1 MDEEE
6 RSIVHVTS
14 LGVEVEWMD
23 SCSGGGDRVG
33 WRMGR
38 EIGRIQAALGL
49 EVEDG

>member
-1 MDEEE
+1 M
-6 RSIVHVTS
+6 HVTS

-23 SCSGGGDRVG
+23 SCTGGWGQDWMEEDG
-33 WRMGR
+33 